1 MNEVINNKYPII
13 PTILI
18 KFNKRITLLREMVKV
33 IVDNTNSIIIFIK
46 KNGLFEYILHTI
58 DYLTINI

>member
-33 IVDNTNSIIIFIK
+33 IVDNINSIVT
-46 KNGLFEYILHTI
+46 N
-58 DYLTINI
+58 D